1 MNVHIIHLLFLSF
14 DYAIIVLLLLYLRSI
29 LKEISDQ
36 VLSANVSANLEES
49 SEFTMDDARYSTCFL
64 NTIVILRIIVS
75 A

>member
-1 MNVHIIHLLFLSF
+1 M
-14 DYAIIVLLLLYLRSI
+14 LLLYLRSI